1 MLLSLAYCIPF
12 DWMQA
17 NLEESAT
24 QLSSEGEYPA
34 HYASLGETKYDN
46 FTTAIMLNEAAH
58 CGGNPLVESLSNPLS
73 ELDDDKLGALGAY
86 VRNPADDALRS
97 GSYPRYWHGY
107 LLVLKP
113 LLIALD
119 LREIRVL
126 FQAAFFALL
135 AAVVVGLV
143 RRCDTLGAVASIVL
157 CTTFGLFG
165 AADAAATLP
174 LFFSFALSVAGMLW
188 VLSARCCSLA
198 GVSCRFLVLGALTV
212 YFDFLDNPLLTWG
225 LPAAVLV
232 ICAVAD
238 WRAPAGSSGLEL
250 TRPVRGDYA
259 TAGVSKVASLLVVS
273 ALAWIVGYGGF
284 WAVKWALAAAVTGTD
299 VVALALDKIVVRSGY
314 GEVSPLDAVWQNL
327 LMMGKARYVIIALFA
342 ACTFLVV
349 VVFCAHK
356 RATSC
361 GEGSSLGSFLVLSV
375 ALLVISAS
383 PYVWYAVLSEHSAVH
398 DDIIAYRTQL
408 IAFFC
413 LSVVL
418 VQGIVMIADRLRRGR
433 HCLGQYG

>member
-1 MLLSLAYCIPF
+1 MLLSLVYCIPF
-12 DWMQA
+12 DWMEA
-17 NLEESAT
+17 NLEKSVA
-24 QLSSEGEYPA
+24 QLSSEGEYPV
-34 HYASLGETKYDN
+34 HYASLSETKYDN

-58 CGGNPLVESLSNPLS
+58 CGGNPLVESLLNPLS
-73 ELDDDKLGALGAY
+73 ELDDDKIGALDAY

-113 LLIALD
+113 LLVVLD

-126 FQAAFFALL
+126 FQAVFYVFL

-143 RRCDTLGAVASIVL
+143 RRCDTLGVVTSIAL
-157 CTTFGLFG
+157 CATFGLFG

-174 LFFSFALSVAGMLW
+174 LFFSFALSMAGMLW
-188 VLSARCCSLA
+188 VLSSRHRSLA
-198 GVSCRFLVLGALTV
+198 SVLRRFLVLGALTV

-225 LPAAVLV
+225 LPAAALV
-232 ICAVAD
+232 ICTVAD
-238 WRAPAGSSGLEL
+238 WRASAGSSGFES
-250 TRPVRGDYA
+250 TCSARGGRA
-259 TAGVSKVASLLVVS
+259 MAGVSKVAFLLVAS

-284 WAVKWALAAAVTGTD
+284 WAVKWVLAAAVTGTD

-314 GEVSPLDAVWQNL
+314 GEVSPMDAIWHNL
-327 LMMGKARYVIIALFA
+327 LMVGKTRYVIIALF
-342 ACTFLVV
+342 VV
-349 VVFCAHK
+349 CALITAVFCVRK
-356 RATSC
+356 RASIC
-361 GEGSSLGSFLVLSV
+361 VEESLPGSFMALSG
-375 ALLVISAS
+375 ALLVISSS

-413 LSVVL
+413 LLVIL
-418 VQGIVMIADRLRRGR
+418 VQGIVVIADRLRRGR
-433 HCLGQYG
+433 QR